1 MSKYT
6 FELKKKVVLEYL
18 NGGIG
23 YIPLAKK
30 YGIKSEA
37 NIKVWVSKYKKYG
50 DEALLRSRKIKNILS
65 KKRYLL

>member
-18 NGGIG
+18 NEDIG

-30 YGIKSEA
+30 YDIKSHS
-37 NIKVWVSKYKKYG
+37 NI
-50 DEALLRSRKIKNILS
+50 EI
-65 KKRYLL
+65 

>member
-1 MSKYT
+1 M
-6 FELKKKVVLEYL
+6 EV
-18 NGGIG
+18 IG

-50 DEALLRSRKIKNILS
+50 DEALTSL
-65 KKRYLL
+65 KKK